1 MPTELFLSSLAV
13 CFTMSMYHAF
23 RKRRIELSDLAVR
36 VRGHYE
42 NLRFDRIRVEVFSS
56 HPREELEAQLKRAIG
71 WCYVSNTMVN
81 APEIEYVI
89 SDEPLSSTQAPS
101 PS

>member
-1 MPTELFLSSLAV
+1 
-13 CFTMSMYHAF
+13 
-23 RKRRIELSDLAVR
+23 
-36 VRGHYE
+36 
-42 NLRFDRIRVEVFSS
+42 
-56 HPREELEAQLKRAIG
+56 LKRAIG